1 MRTKA
6 PGYLK
11 IASERIIKLL
21 SEADSEF
28 KEHHELSKRYVYIA
42 RKISMK
48 YKVKFTSDQKKLFC
62 KKCNSYLRNGVTSRV
77 RLEHG
82 KIVTTCLGCG
92 NMRRILYKK
101 STKKK

>member
-11 IASERIIKLL
+11 IASERISKLL
-21 SEADSEF
+21 SEADSGF
-28 KEHHELSKRYVYIA
+28 KEHPELSKRYVYLA

-48 YKVKFTSDQKKLFC
+48 YKIKFTPEQKKLFC
-62 KKCNSYLRNGVTSRV
+62 KKCNSYLRNGVSSRV

-92 NMRRILYKK
+92 AMKRVLYKK
-101 STKKK
+101 KK